1 MQNLRILLLLTLA
14 AALGAAGCADEG
26 TTLLAKQIDSRF
38 ELVGGPVAMADVGD
52 YLLEN
57 DQIRVAILGAK
68 HSPGPGVFGGSI
80 VDADVKRKDQRFAEG
95 RGRDRFAELFPVANL
110 LVPDPTATEVF
121 VVADGSDGKEAIIR
135 VSGQGRFLF
144 EAISVLKTFS
154 DILGLLFNN
163 VKPDVLFH
171 TDYILRPGDRFV
183 TIRTTLELPI
193 KADVSKCPELACAGA
208 TDTCEYGPGLDA
220 ALCPTCECAE
230 SRPMANYTAPMG
242 LFRAILGDQNK
253 AGAELRGG
261 LAVGDFVFFGNQN
274 DIFAPGMG
282 FDEEKKV
289 FDNIFE
295 GKDTFEVPMQFDFVA
310 ASGGDVSYGYFTKTD
325 PGKDPSKVLV
335 PLFTSASTAFLTAGV
350 NCLNAPDDD
359 ADCDQIR
366 VFTYERYFAVADG
379 DIAAIA
385 QIAWKQRGT
394 DTGRL
399 RGYVMWADT
408 AQPVTNGRVF
418 VFENP
423 DPAKTWASVDE
434 VVEANLAATGDPG
447 LLVSIDAD
455 KGLDMVEDGD
465 FASELPVGDW
475 VVIATDEHLTVV
487 SPPVALKIQ
496 KGRTETV
503 VPALPAPARLAYR
516 VMDETGGLT
525 PAKIT
530 LRSLDADGQPVER
543 DGLRRVYM
551 GNSRYGNGI
560 RHTITTT
567 TGEGVV
573 LVEPGRYEIIASRG
587 FDRGIHRIED
597 VTLASGDLFRM
608 DASIPKEVD
617 TSGWMGGDFHLH
629 ALPSFD
635 SGMPLDMR
643 VATAV
648 VEGLDMAVATD
659 HDVLTDYRPTL
670 REQLLEPYMATAIG
684 SEVSTLEL
692 GHFIGF
698 PLEYDNLKVP
708 DHGNPDWTCSSGGQ
722 VMDSL
727 RAAAAPGT
735 DPVVIV
741 AHPRDGTIG
750 YIDQFGVN
758 PYTMNRVTPLVEENN
773 VLMRTMECNWDA
785 MEVFNSKRF
794 DLVRTPTIEEVVDF
808 NRCLARIDASE
819 DEVALDAACPE
830 LSDKRLAECKAGER
844 FSVCRHRNRT
854 ELAWAI
860 SKRIL
865 TRTPEEQEQVWGFVT
880 MFDEAKTRCT
890 AKELKK
896 AAVPNKGVDE
906 QCIDTFDKAEL
917 LCNPTG
923 LGDELVP
930 GANKD
935 IPCIQHVGQIDELF
949 RFFEYGLTPT
959 LVGGSDSHSFQ
970 REPGTPRTWFRS
982 DAGSPSTIDANET
995 AQTIKNA
1002 HAFATYGP
1010 FIRMTVDGKTYGEV
1024 ASAKAG
1030 GKKKVS
1036 LHIETASWFGVERAE
1051 VYVSG
1056 KLVKVI
1062 EVDVDPERIVD
1073 VNQDVEI
1080 EVPDHDAWVAVVTM
1094 GLDEKDLMRPTIL
1107 DVPFGELQLPRVAAL
1122 AFQNLDFFAGIFP
1135 PSPPVPDWFPV
1146 PAFAITN
1153 PIWLDT
1159 DGDGKYT
1166 APNGE
1171 APFCS
1176 KPCIPIPDG
1185 TADEDLTEE
1194 QKTQCPEGQ
1203 VCLTVE
1209 KVCGVDIQTM
1219 CEMKDFRPI
1228 DVMTDGKL

>member
-1 MQNLRILLLLTLA
+1 MKTRLLLL
-14 AALGAAGCADEG
+14 ALVFAAGCADEG
-26 TTLLAKQIDSRF
+26 GTLRAKQIDSRF
-38 ELVGGPVAMADVGD
+38 EVVGGPVAMADVGD
-52 YLLEN
+52 FLLEN

-80 VDADVKRKDQRFAEG
+80 VDADIRRKDQRFAEG

-121 VVADGSDGKEAIIR
+121 VLSDGSDGKEAAIR
-135 VSGQGRFLF
+135 VRGQGRFLF

-154 DILGLLFNN
+154 DILGILFNN
-163 VKPDVLFH
+163 VKPDVTFQ

-183 TIRTTLELPI
+183 TIRTTLELPV
-193 KADVSKCPELACAGA
+193 KADLTKCPELDCPGKTDSCAH
-208 TDTCEYGPGLDA
+208 GPGLDA
-220 ALCPTCECAE
+220 DLCPTCECAE
-230 SRPMANYTAPMG
+230 SRPMPNYTAPMG
-242 LFRAILGDQNK
+242 LFRAILGDNRGS
-253 AGAELRGG
+253 ADAELRGG
-261 LAVGDFVFFGNQN
+261 LAAGDFVFFGNQN

-295 GKDTFEVPMQFDFVA
+295 GKDTFEAPMEFEFVA
-310 ASGGDVSYGYFTKTD
+310 ASGGDVSYGYFTKPEKD
-325 PGKDPSKVLV
+325 KDPSKVLV
-335 PLFTSASTAFLTAGV
+335 PLFTSASTAFLTAGI
-350 NCLNAPDDD
+350 NCLNADTDD

-366 VFTYERYFAVADG
+366 VFTYERYFAVGDG
-379 DIAAIA
+379 DIASVA

-394 DTGRL
+394 DTGRV
-399 RGYVMWADT
+399 RGHVIWGET
-408 AQPVTNGRVF
+408 AQPVPNARVF
-418 VFENP
+418 VFTNP
-423 DPAKTWASVDE
+423 DPKKAWTSVDE
-434 VVEANLAATGDPG
+434 LAEANMAVGSDPG
-447 LLVSIDAD
+447 LLVTMDAD
-455 KGLDMVEDGD
+455 KGLDLVEDGD
-465 FASELPVGDW
+465 FASDVPAGDW
-475 VVIATDEHLTVV
+475 VVVATDANGTVV
-487 SPPVALKIQ
+487 SLPIAVKVQ
-496 KGRTETV
+496 KGKTEV
-503 VPALPAPARLAYR
+503 VIPALPTPARLAYR

-530 LRSLDADGQPVER
+530 LRSLDADGQPLER

-551 GNSRYGNGI
+551 GDSRYGNGI
-560 RHTITTT
+560 RHTISTT
-567 TGEGVV
+567 TGIGEA
-573 LVEPGRYEIIASRG
+573 LVEPGRYEVMASRG
-587 FDRGIHRIED
+587 FDRAIHRVED
-597 VTLASGDLFRM
+597 VTLKSGQLFRF

-617 TSGWMGGDFHLH
+617 TNGWRGGDFHLH

-643 VATAV
+643 VTTAV

-659 HDVLTDYRPTL
+659 HDVLTDYKPAL
-670 REQLLEPYMATAIG
+670 RELMLESYLGTAIG
-684 SEVSTLEL
+684 AEVSTLEL

-698 PLEYDNLKVP
+698 PLEYDELKIP
-708 DHGNPDWTCSSGGQ
+708 DHGNPDWTCRSGGEI
-722 VMDSL
+722 MDSL
-727 RAAAAPGT
+727 RAVAAPGS

-750 YIDQFGVN
+750 YLDQFGVN
-758 PYTMNRVTPLVEENN
+758 PYTMNRDTPLVEENN

-794 DLVRTPTIEEVVDF
+794 DLVRTPSIEEVTDF

-819 DEVALDAACPE
+819 DEAALDAACPE
-830 LSDKRLAECKAGER
+830 LSDKRLAECKPGER
-844 FSVCRHRNRT
+844 FAVCRHRNRT

-865 TRTPEEQEQVWGFVT
+865 TRTPEEQELVWGFDMTV
-880 MFDEAKTRCT
+880 D
-890 AKELKK
+890 
-896 AAVPNKGVDE
+896 AAEK
-906 QCIDTFDKAEL
+906 
-917 LCNPTG
+917 LCDPKG
-923 LGDELVP
+923 LGDKPLPDERKHL
-930 GANKD
+930 
-935 IPCIQHVGQIDELF
+935 PCVQHVGQIDELF

-982 DAGSPSTIDANET
+982 DAGSPHTIDADET
-995 AQTIKNA
+995 AATLKKAN
-1002 HAFATYGP
+1002 AFATYGP
-1010 FIRMTVDGKTYGEV
+1010 FIRMSVDGKTFGEV

-1030 GKKKVS
+1030 GTKKVQ
-1036 LHIETASWFGVERAE
+1036 LRVETASWFGVERAE

-1062 EVDVDPERIVD
+1062 EKDVDPERIVD
-1073 VNQDVEI
+1073 IDETVDI
-1080 EVPDHDAWVAVVTM
+1080 ELPDHDSWVAVVTM
-1094 GLDEKDLMRPTIL
+1094 GLDEKHLMRPTIL

-1122 AFQNLDFFAGIFP
+1122 AFQNLEFFAGIFP

-1166 APNGE
+1166 APKGD

-1176 KPCIPIPDG
+1176 KPCVPVAEGAEP
-1185 TADEDLTEE
+1185 TEE

-1203 VCLTVE
+1203 VCLAVE
-1209 KVCGVDIQTM
+1209 KVCGMDIQTM
-1219 CEMKDFRPI
+1219 CEMKDFRP
-1228 DVMTDGKL
+1228 VGMTDGKL